1 MRARITLAALLA
13 AAGCLVCLVTVSGAG
28 AQPGPAPTPAALAS
42 QAGALADAVAA
53 QWQQH
58 ELASGAL
65 VDPVIG
71 PLRGDYG
78 DAMIGQAMV
87 VAGSAD
93 GDEQLIS
100 DGIAAELADAA
111 HPDGGGFELLGL
123 SGAYSANQQALAQD
137 PAWLAA
143 RPRIARFLHR
153 HRASISD
160 LGACYTNP
168 HCYTNLKLV
177 SAIAD
182 LSLLG
187 TGLRSGQKGEL
198 LTKRHALRKHALA
211 LLAMADENAG
221 QDAYR
226 IGNPGLSGI
235 GILSDPSENPLA
247 YHALSTVMLG
257 RALLLLGPNASSATL
272 GAFDRT
278 AKALVGLLAPDGD
291 ATYIGRGQG
300 QVWTVGVTVDALA
313 IAAELTGN
321 ATWRGRYLA
330 AAQVAL
336 NRLQSVYPSS
346 GWGLP
351 LVPRFATIGGP
362 HSYAGIDHYADT
374 VEYNGLALWALDDAA
389 AALAKAQPAPAESL
403 PSTTGGAFVDPS
415 HTQFAAVTHGG
426 LWFAVHALDS
436 NLDDPRYG
444 FGLVAAELND
454 PAGWQAVLPAAPLTN
469 QPVVGSLALRGS
481 KGPLHPVGSRIS
493 VSGAGV
499 VTIRGGWVAAGATKL
514 LGRGTVWTYSPTPAN
529 DGVSVSCSARRPAQ
543 PTSSAPLASPRRPP
557 HHRRQ
562 RPHDRGAR
570 RNDPDLHD
578 QRHSAPHSRSDS
590 ELGVRGE
597 HEKPRAAGQSEVRHA
612 PLHDD
617 LRDRDREQDDE
628 LAPAARRARAAPPGS
643 SGASGLSGPSGA
655 SGLVPS
661 TARAVPS
668 VAARSSRGRRASSR
682 VRRAAPRPAAPRA
695 SARGG

>member
-1 MRARITLAALLA
+1 MRARIAPAALLA
-13 AAGCLVCLVTVSGAG
+13 AAGCLACLVTVSVAG
-28 AQPGPAPTPAALAS
+28 AQPEPAPTPAALAA

-53 QWQQH
+53 QWKQH

-87 VAGSAD
+87 VAGNAD
-93 GDEQLIS
+93 GDEQLIN

-123 SGAYSANQQALAQD
+123 SGAYSENQRTLAQD
-137 PAWLAA
+137 PVWLAA

-153 HRASISD
+153 HKPSISD

-177 SAIAD
+177 SAVAD

-198 LTKRHALRKHALA
+198 LTNRRALRKHALA

-221 QDAYR
+221 RDAYR
-226 IGNPGLSGI
+226 IGNPSLSGI

-257 RALLLLGPNASSATL
+257 RALLLLGPHASSATL
-272 GAFDRT
+272 GAFNRT
-278 AKALVGLLAPDGD
+278 AKALVGLLAPDG
-291 ATYIGRGQG
+291 AGTYIGRGQG

-313 IAAELTGN
+313 IAAELTSN
-321 ATWRGRYLA
+321 ATWRGRYLE

-336 NRLQSVYPSS
+336 DRLQSLYPSS

-351 LVPRFATIGGP
+351 LVPRFASGGDP
-362 HSYAGIDHYADT
+362 HSYAGIDPYANT
-374 VEYNGLALWALDDAA
+374 VEYNGLALWALDDAT
-389 AALAKAQPAPAESL
+389 AALAKAEPAPAESL

-436 NLDDPRYG
+436 NFDDPRYG
-444 FGLVAAELND
+444 FGLVAAELNG
-454 PAGWQAVLPAAPLTN
+454 PAGWQSVLPAAPLTN
-469 QPVVGSLALRGS
+469 RPVVGSLALRGA
-481 KGPLHPVGSRIS
+481 KGPLHPVGSHLS

-499 VTIRGGWVAAGATKL
+499 VTIRGGWATATAGAGATKL
-514 LGRGTVWTYSPTPAN
+514 LGRGTVWTYTPTPAN
-529 DGVSVSCSARRPAQ
+529 DGVTVSCSAPAGSTYELGAWYRPGAHLTVAHNGLTIEEPDGTTQ
-543 PTSSAPLASPRRPP
+543 TYKINATLHLIHGPTASSAYAANLRSLVLLASPESGTLRYTTSFAFQPASGTT
-557 HHRRQ
+557 
-562 RPHDRGAR
+562 GA
-570 RNDPDLHD
+570 
-578 QRHSAPHSRSDS
+578 S
-590 ELGVRGE
+590 GT
-597 HEKPRAAGQSEVRHA
+597 
-612 PLHDD
+612 
-617 LRDRDREQDDE
+617 
-628 LAPAARRARAAPPGS
+628 
-643 SGASGLSGPSGA
+643 SGASGASGSTGTSGTSGASGPSGA
-655 SGLVPS
+655 SGS
-661 TARAVPS
+661 
-668 VAARSSRGRRASSR
+668 
-682 VRRAAPRPAAPRA
+682 
-695 SARGG
+695 